1 MFPMDLQVGQMFGEY
16 EITALLDGARRMY
29 KVEHRLTKRTEA
41 MKVLSAELASETQ
54 TKRFNREM
62 RALARLS
69 HPNIAVLHNALHW
82 ENQLILLMEFV
93 DGQTLESLLSAG
105 HLPLDIGV
113 AYIKQILL
121 ALRYAHE
128 RGIVHRDITPA
139 NVLITTTGEVK
150 MSDFGLSKAFG
161 DSLLTNCGEI
171 LGALPYLAP
180 EQVKGTT
187 QPDLRSDLFS
197 VGAILYE
204 ILTGQKPYGANRK
217 LAPVLTDSESDPEP
231 PSRVQP
237 TISQQWDEL
246 IRRALARDPRHRF
259 QSAEEF
265 LNAIAQVDQPAIET
279 ELSLPHIGPVGI
291 GLVIVAG
298 LALAMVASPAIKL
311 FRPEPSAIISLH
323 PLHISPPSFAT
334 SPTASIQQATPAT
347 TPQLVKPAGAQH
359 SKRAAEPAEAS
370 VTEPP
375 QPAQTSSPDPT
386 PTTPKTTIP
395 TASVKQDV
403 NEALPSE
410 PAEADAPEVTIQKKK
425 TFWNKLN
432 VFKKK
437 SPDQQQQ

>member
-16 EITALLDGARRMY
+16 EITALLDGTRRMY

-41 MKVLSAELASETQ
+41 MKVLSAEIANETQ

-62 RALARLS
+62 RALARLN

-93 DGQTLESLLSAG
+93 DGQTLEGVLNAG
-105 HLPLDIGV
+105 HLPLDIGI

-139 NVLITTTGEVK
+139 NVLITTDGEVK

-204 ILTGQKPYGANRK
+204 LLTGKKPFGANRK

-231 PSRVQP
+231 PSRLGP
-237 TISQQWDEL
+237 AISQQWDE
-246 IRRALARDPRHRF
+246 IVRRALARDPRHRF

-265 LNAIAQVDQPAIET
+265 LDAIAQVDQPAIET
-279 ELSLPHIGPVGI
+279 EFSIPHIGPVGI

-298 LALAMVASPAIKL
+298 LALALVASPAMKL
-311 FRPEPSAIISLH
+311 LRPEPSAISFH
-323 PLHISPPSFAT
+323 ALHISPPSFAT
-334 SPTASIQQATPAT
+334 SFTSANVKQA
-347 TPQLVKPAGAQH
+347 KPA
-359 SKRAAEPAEAS
+359 
-370 VTEPP
+370 EPP
-375 QPAQTSSPDPT
+375 HSQRASEPLQPAQTSNPDLT
-386 PTTPKTTIP
+386 ATTPRPAIP
-395 TASVKQDV
+395 TESVKQDV
-403 NEALPSE
+403 NEGAPPSE
-410 PAEADAPEVTIQKKK
+410 PAEAGAPEVTIQKKK

-437 SPDQQQQ
+437 SPDQ